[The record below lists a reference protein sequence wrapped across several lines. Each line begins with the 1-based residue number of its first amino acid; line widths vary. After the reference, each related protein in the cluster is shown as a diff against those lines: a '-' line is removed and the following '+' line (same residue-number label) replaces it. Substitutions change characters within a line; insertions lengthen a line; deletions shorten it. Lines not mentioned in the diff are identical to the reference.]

1 LGSVPQT
8 CRDGL
13 FHGKEGQYLLGFE
26 GEHLQH
32 HLHRRSWAETLMK
45 PNFSSQ
51 ISNQEV
57 IIKSHDL
64 NCNSQSPT
72 IIPGSWERQLKGD
85 SRALISEKSIVSL
98 LINVLVVADRG
109 AARNHL
115 PSQQQQ

>member
-1 LGSVPQT
+1 
-8 CRDGL
+8 
-13 FHGKEGQYLLGFE
+13 
-26 GEHLQH
+26 
-32 HLHRRSWAETLMK
+32 MK

-85 SRALISEKSIVSL
+85 SRALSSEKSIVSL
-98 LINVLVVADRG
+98 LIDVLVVADRG

-115 PSQQQQ
+115 PSQQEQQRCQDC